1 MAKGKGRTEKD
12 EPKEGDFEGE
22 KIKNMS
28 NINIKANDETLRGQY
43 ANMMQVTHNKEEFV
57 LDFMLSFPPQGELV
71 SRLIVSPAHERILH
85 ALNDNVQNTNSNT
98 A

>member
-1 MAKGKGRTEKD
+1 
-12 EPKEGDFEGE
+12 
-22 KIKNMS
+22 MS

-71 SRLIVSPAHERILH
+71 SRLIVSPAHMKRILH
-85 ALNDNVQNTNSNT
+85 ALNDNVQKHEQQYGVIEEASEPKLLN
-98 A
+98 